1 MWERACSRIRC
12 NSRQVCSMTHRFR
25 EQTRSHILIEVAV
38 ELNPVIAAT
47 FNPEEQECHDVDI
60 FSS

>member
-1 MWERACSRIRC
+1 
-12 NSRQVCSMTHRFR
+12 MTHRFR
-25 EQTRSHILIEVAV
+25 EQSRSHILIEVAV

>member
-1 MWERACSRIRC
+1 
-12 NSRQVCSMTHRFR
+12 MTHRFR
-25 EQTRSHILIEVAV
+25 EQARSHILTEVAV